1 MHLCALQVFRST
13 SLSGDFTSVNPLGM
27 SDSGCGSTSG
37 LSDSNGEG
45 EGEGE
50 ADRSGSGSSRNVG
63 SEDGTTDCT
72 NDEESHSGST
82 NSSEE

>member
-1 MHLCALQVFRST
+1 M
-13 SLSGDFTSVNPLGM
+13 NPLGA

-37 LSDSNGEG
+37 FSESNGEG

-50 ADRSGSGSSRNVG
+50 AGKSSRNVG